1 MATAKGPVALASA
14 LLCLSLAAQVDLPE
28 GKGKHTLENTCTEC
42 HGLEKALDKPRSEQE
57 WRDVAKEMRS
67 FGATM
72 TDVELNDLVEYL
84 VQNFGASKINVNKAT
99 AKELQV
105 ALQLTASES
114 AAVIRYRDANGAFK
128 DWRDLTKIEGI
139 DKSKIEAKKDQ
150 LTF

>member
-1 MATAKGPVALASA
+1 MASAKGPLALASA
-14 LLCLSLAAQVDLPE
+14 FLCLSLAAQIDLPE

-84 VQNFGASKINVNKAT
+84 VQNFGATEKKSTDKINVNKAT
-99 AKELQV
+99 AKQLEA
-105 ALQLTASES
+105 ALQLT
-114 AAVIRYRDANGAFK
+114 
-128 DWRDLTKIEGI
+128 
-139 DKSKIEAKKDQ
+139 
-150 LTF
+150 